1 MIQAISRLRYLL
13 LDQGRLQKVCKYT
26 RGKKISVCKD
36 LCAILL
42 ACAVYLSLK
51 DRTNSRNSFVI
62 IITDS
67 IMPTTQVLTLSQIKN
82 HSKNEDL
89 VMIYNPLVKQN
100 SNIAKE
106 IPQVVS
112 M

>member
-1 MIQAISRLRYLL
+1 
-13 LDQGRLQKVCKYT
+13 
-26 RGKKISVCKD
+26 
-36 LCAILL
+36 
-42 ACAVYLSLK
+42 
-51 DRTNSRNSFVI
+51 
-62 IITDS
+62 
-67 IMPTTQVLTLSQIKN
+67 MPTTQVLTLSQIKN